1 MAGYQQLH
9 STRPDERFCQNIF
22 WVNCFFHQFLIFV
35 EKIVKSWKKKLVRV
49 VIRFF
54 FVSRGTISGKN
65 YFLEKFTLIH
75 PSDLDCK
82 KKFNCRR
89 KSFTIDAAGSF
100 YVFRGNFSGKQVV
113 LEKHKNFHQFWI
125 LKQNSI
131 ENSQK
136 TWKQCQHW
144 PLSAELNVQVE
155 KVFYCVQNISVF
167 LNCCWSLTEKNWKF
181 FRKRHGR
188 VAKTAFYVS
197 RGKIF
202 GKTIFLGKLFSFQ
215 FLIVKEKIMTPAKDF
230 NEGCLKST
238 LRFQLIAFTIKTFF
252 EIFLLLHLFRTSSGK
267 NFQLSKYI
275 LCKAVNVHSTYSDEH
290 FLEKSFFL
298 GKTIKFHPFRT
309 WKQKYF
315 ENSWKLSK
323 NNVYTE

>member
-131 ENSQK
+131 ETSQK
-136 TWKQCQHW
+136 NLKTMSTLTFSCR
-144 PLSAELNVQVE
+144 VE
-155 KVFYCVQNISVF
+155 RSSRK
-167 LNCCWSLTEKNWKF
+167 KF
-181 FRKRHGR
+181 FTVFKTFRFFWIVAGFWRRKIENFCKNAMAGLTKLHFTCREERFPGKQFFWENCSLFNFWLSRRRLWLLQKILVR
-188 VAKTAFYVS
+188 VA
-197 RGKIF
+197 
-202 GKTIFLGKLFSFQ
+202 
-215 FLIVKEKIMTPAKDF
+215 
-230 NEGCLKST
+230 
-238 LRFQLIAFTIKTFF
+238 
-252 EIFLLLHLFRTSSGK
+252 
-267 NFQLSKYI
+267 
-275 LCKAVNVHSTYSDEH
+275 
-290 FLEKSFFL
+290 
-298 GKTIKFHPFRT
+298 
-309 WKQKYF
+309 
-315 ENSWKLSK
+315 
-323 NNVYTE
+323 